1 MKNLLEKS
9 RTLNKLLQKASGNPV
24 EFTEMARVLGD
35 LINANIYIT
44 GPTGKLLGYSF
55 MDDFGCPELEKY
67 FSSNTVVSESHNE
80 TLLRVPQ
87 TLVNIKSEKKECVL
101 GDMAGQS
108 CPMKGKI
115 PPLYQSLSA
124 DTGRGRWH

>member
-101 GDMAGQS
+101 GIWRAN
-108 CPMKGKI
+108 PV
-115 PPLYQSLSA
+115 L
-124 DTGRGRWH
+124 